1 MKKKAKAGLARLR
14 THVASRDREELRLLL
29 GAVALVAVALVLMV
43 LVGNVRGGDTQQFDE
58 RVLKALRKTES
69 PAVPIGPHWLGLAA
83 FDVTAL
89 GGPTVLSLTVLAVV
103 GYLLLYRLYRNAAF
117 VLAASLGGWILND
130 VLKAMFARPRPSV
143 VPHLREVG
151 SASFPSG
158 HALTSAVVFLTLGTL
173 LMRVAEGR
181 LLKWYCISVAMLTT
195 MLVGLSRLYLGV
207 HYPTDVLAGWLV
219 GLSWALICWLIERSF
234 ERRYGLKQEREEATK
249 KRGEDRLKIAD

>member
-14 THVASRDREELRLLL
+14 THVASRDRDELRLLL

-43 LVGNVRGGDTQQFDE
+43 LVANVLGGDTQHFDE
-58 RVLKALRKTES
+58 KVLKSLRKPES
-69 PAVPIGPHWLGLAA
+69 PRVPIGPPWLQLAA
-83 FDVTAL
+83 FDITAL
-89 GGPTVLSLTVLAVV
+89 GGPTVLGLTVAAVI

-117 VLAASLGGWILND
+117 VLVASLGGWLLND

-158 HALTSAVVFLTLGTL
+158 HALTSAVVYLTLGTL

-181 LLKWYCISVAMLTT
+181 LLKWYCIAVAMLTT
-195 MLVGLSRLYLGV
+195 VLVGLSRLYLGV

-219 GLSWALICWLIERSF
+219 GLSWALICWLLERSI
-234 ERRYGLKQEREEATK
+234 ERRYGLKQERVEAERKEENAA
-249 KRGEDRLKIAD
+249 E

>member
-1 MKKKAKAGLARLR
+1 MKKKAKVGLARVK
-14 THVASRDREELRLLL
+14 THLASRDRDELRLLL

-43 LVGNVRGGDTQQFDE
+43 LVANVLGGDTQQFDE
-58 RVLKALRKTES
+58 KVLKSLRKPES
-69 PAVPIGPHWLGLAA
+69 PRVPVGPSWLPLAA
-83 FDVTAL
+83 FDITAL
-89 GGPTVLSLTVLAVV
+89 GGPTVLGLTVAAVI

-117 VLAASLGGWILND
+117 VLVASLGGWLLND

-158 HALTSAVVFLTLGTL
+158 HALTSAVVYLTLGTL

-181 LLKWYCISVAMLTT
+181 LLKWYCIAVAMLATF
-195 MLVGLSRLYLGV
+195 LVGLSRLYLGV

-219 GLSWALICWLIERSF
+219 GLSWALICWLLERSI
-234 ERRYGLKQEREEATK
+234 ERRYGLKQERVEAERKEEKT
-249 KRGEDRLKIAD
+249 AD